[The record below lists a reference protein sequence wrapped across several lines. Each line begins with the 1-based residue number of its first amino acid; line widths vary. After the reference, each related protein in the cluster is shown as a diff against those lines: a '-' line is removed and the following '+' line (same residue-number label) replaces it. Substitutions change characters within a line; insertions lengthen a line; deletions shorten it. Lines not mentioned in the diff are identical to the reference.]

1 MLPFSFRS
9 LSPLAVDALD
19 QVNQNSDNDFNIV
32 DSHEKNFLSLP
43 GEVILHI
50 FSLMDLISLG
60 RCAQVCTL
68 FREVIMNYDVRLSEL
83 LIHGLEMHNNIHD
96 ITKVTRPIS
105 GDQRPD
111 VIHSGMPQVP
121 LPSSQL
127 AMSPRP
133 CRQGQVLSLPRP
145 LMGRKLRKD
154 QVIE

>member
-1 MLPFSFRS
+1 MPSLTFRS

-68 FREVIMNYDVRLSEL
+68 FREVTMNCDASVSEL
-83 LIHGLEMHNNIHD
+83 FIQGLEMHNNIHD
-96 ITKVTRPIS
+96 IKIKVT
-105 GDQRPD
+105 
-111 VIHSGMPQVP
+111 
-121 LPSSQL
+121 
-127 AMSPRP
+127 
-133 CRQGQVLSLPRP
+133 
-145 LMGRKLRKD
+145 
-154 QVIE
+154 